1 MLCDLCGSIT
11 CIHWTSAWFLLQKT
25 SDLRHCV
32 MLKYTTTEE
41 STPSW
46 SYNPWVI
53 NSLLMFC
60 FSKLKIACCSG
71 LWKCDLSCLEASRPF
86 CLACIVVHTNL
97 VKICILKFTVKWFD
111 LKMTP
116 VSCILFRVSTWLIVF
131 LFLRKLYTL
140 TSARRLCAV
149 ESCPFCKKITPACC
163 CTSVCDRRCMPCLNT
178 GSAEKC

>member
-97 VKICILKFTVKWFD
+97 VKICILKFTVEWFD
-111 LKMTP
+111 LKMTGFLHTLP
-116 VSCILFRVSTWLIVF
+116 SFHVAYCVFVSTETLHAYFSAKVVCR
-131 LFLRKLYTL
+131 RKLSLLQENYT
-140 TSARRLCAV
+140 
-149 ESCPFCKKITPACC
+149 
-163 CTSVCDRRCMPCLNT
+163 CMLLHIRVW
-178 GSAEKC
+178 